1 MYSQIL
7 KTHKSALKLFLII
20 FIVSLAI
27 WKSIHNRN
35 NSPAYVNIS
44 SQNSFA
50 SSICICLPISQN
62 SYFQQTS
69 PICPTFLDLNTNF
82 PHTYAYDHSSFSS
95 NRSSI
100 SHSHIPCLPNI
111 SKCFSPKS
119 YLFTHN
125 NNNINRLENPS
136 HLAFYLLVRE
146 HVICIIA
153 YSALLLFW
161 FYLILNSQNSTNE
174 HLLIKNSSQDFS
186 QSTLFNTNIPS
197 TIPPSPVKKPTPA
210 HPLLYPKPPIA
221 SLPELSFHKNISK
234 SSLLDS
240 PLSFSPTSIL
250 LNKGSIIPNTLSP
263 SIQPTPSKK
272 PPSIQN
278 NRKPSLDFS
287 FVNKNTLSSTPSIK
301 KYPSYDFQFSY
312 NKTPLLD
319 STSTASPQN
328 IKDIASP
335 HFVSD
340 KPPLS
345 PPNSQKII
353 DSTSDCKKVY
363 IKDLEFIPPFNNVE
377 NLVSSPN
384 FDIDI
389 KEFYIGKRSES
400 ISSSI
405 KKISK
410 PKFLKNKASF
420 TRKES
425 ITTHDI
431 PTHFYTQIDPPI
443 PLISSPHFNNIS
455 PMQNNFTKKLLRSIT
470 VDSPYRIK
478 HPNPFWLRISPI
490 FASSFGF
497 TFASMQF
504 ILLIVTITITN
515 IMEQSKFPILFD
527 TLSSLIKFDFVSF
540 FTGCTVGIDPKCSP
554 DISTK
559 FTFKDLFLPKAL
571 IKSDYSVYPENSKDF
586 WKTLSNNIN
595 YNSNISPPISPSEY
609 PDVLKRF
616 WQYQTVLTYFT
627 LFIIYPLVYLILN
640 SIKSKTI
647 DPTYQDI
654 IVPNTSAIKNND
666 SNKNSSE
673 NLSTIGKRQRDTS
686 FVQLNLISPQKND
699 DPFFSFQ
706 NYQQSPKPISSLKYK
721 SIIWKRVFFGMLI
734 WFIFVSSA
742 NEILITGIKLL
753 ASFSNYL
760 FSLSVPTKN
769 HTENEN
775 LNPNILSFFYKN
787 SSGLYNIWAILS
799 SFLQNLV
806 WPNHIFY
813 NLHVVNSFF
822 VLLVVLI
829 YSPSGIMNQ
838 FRFITA
844 VFPLSKSELARITS
858 VHTTI
863 LKNLNKIDGDNIKK
877 RKKFSWNYFKE
888 KKLSRYFNWVSNP
901 NLTNLSITGLDRSPI
916 QKKLSLDIAD
926 SKNKSQS
933 KSKSSDSLNI
943 SDITTPISNKLPDFN
958 FNDVDKIEDTPI
970 QSNDIITI
978 KKLLHRKL
986 KEIYN
991 SKVFDPL
998 KNTKRFFW
1006 SSPTLRNLSFL
1017 FIFASWGFLWI
1028 LLVLQSISG
1037 MLNALFIGSNDL
1049 QLGVL
1054 HSNPDS
1060 DRNHP
1065 KYHITDLLV
1074 DISRSSEYKKFNLI
1088 LANSITISI
1097 FHSLIS
1103 IYLFISS
1110 ICGFYNLFLNF
1121 KSSHRNQGCPPTSNP
1136 SQTPTKE
1143 KVRTDYLIELNSVSE
1158 KTRSQFPGIK
1168 RLLSTFIRQ
1177 ISNIQWDAIY
1187 TIRLFPFIKS
1197 TSLGSPSITK
1207 LIKHSFLILVLA
1219 TGWPSVLRVINVLS
1233 KSSYSLINQPLESQ
1247 LFPQIFNIKNLYLS
1261 DSKQPQRFS
1270 SSFSN
1275 SLLQFSYISNFL
1287 HNSFNLN
1294 SMKTSIHSAVC
1305 SSTSTAIYNSY
1316 LFNKKNNFSTSFHE
1330 LTSIIWISSCFPNH
1344 LTNSFQYTDFSSKK
1358 ETSYLKDGLCIQKN
1372 LEFSEIKIEL
1382 ENYGFPIKAKRNE
1395 NIFNQQ
1401 FLYPFFEQKNS
1412 YFNDEASSIISAIKK
1427 AAEILLEPDTSRIK
1441 GRKNFFTSHIRNN
1454 NSYFAPLNLS
1464 TKIFY
1469 LKAKFYFNSAV
1480 NYIYRIFSFSSNL
1493 IINLLRY
1500 VGIDIAPNFKS
1511 NTSGFS
1517 NGENVIE
1524 TEQNILNL
1532 NENVILHSYPILY
1545 EPEFWLNLA
1554 IVDEFL
1560 THSKANQ
1567 LKRFFNICV
1576 NKLVS
1581 YPRDFEY
1588 SWKLNAFLLK
1598 PNPSISKTSS
1608 LDINLYNINIG
1619 CKMYSFLISE
1629 TIDLLKQ
1636 NEDPNSPKS
1645 SLGIFV
1651 RIRKRIYDNR
1661 HSVNVILALMIAII
1675 LLNRLPVLVNYLV
1688 KNNNPFAI
1696 VKDFIFGRS
1705 EQRFAK
1711 LNFQYLYGLAVLVL
1725 GFVFFK
1731 YSLPSMLNTDSFQN
1745 IGQYHQNDMQQNTNL
1760 HVSRSTSHIK
1770 PTRFIDSMVS
1780 VFDMNPESSITTL
1793 YDNPNLIAH
1802 TANSVN
1808 VKCLGDG
1815 CTNPDSSFVASNAKS
1830 IINGSTV
1837 YESAVIS
1844 WLLILYRV
1852 MLTFSLI
1859 HIILIKF
1866 TVRLAKFLRRNNS

>member
-1 MYSQIL
+1 F
-7 KTHKSALKLFLII
+7 T
-20 FIVSLAI
+20 
-27 WKSIHNRN
+27 
-35 NSPAYVNIS
+35 
-44 SQNSFA
+44 

-62 SYFQQTS
+62 SYFLQES
-69 PICPTFLDLNTNF
+69 PICPISLNPSNNF
-82 PHTYAYDHSSFSS
+82 PHTYSYDYVALSS
-95 NRSSI
+95 NHSSI
-100 SHSHIPCLPNI
+100 SHPHFAFLPNN

-119 YLFTHN
+119 YFITHN
-125 NNNINRLENPS
+125 SSNNNRLENPS

-153 YSALLLFW
+153 YSTLLLFW
-161 FYLILNSQNSTNE
+161 FYLILNSQNSTKD
-174 HLLIKNSSQDFS
+174 HLLLKNSSQDLS
-186 QSTLFNTNIPS
+186 QLSLFNTNVPS
-197 TIPPSPVKKPTPA
+197 NVPPTPVKKPTPA
-210 HPLLYPKPPIA
+210 HILLYPKPPIA
-221 SLPELSFHKNISK
+221 SLPELSFHNHISNN
-234 SSLLDS
+234 SLLVS
-240 PLSFSPTSIL
+240 PQNFSPTSIL
-250 LNKGSIIPNTLSP
+250 LNKKSIIPITLTP
-263 SIQPTPSKK
+263 SNEPTPSKN
-272 PPSIQN
+272 PSSIQN

-287 FVNKNTLSSTPSIK
+287 FVNKNTLSSTPTIK
-301 KYPSYDFQFSY
+301 KYPSYDFQFSF
-312 NKTPLLD
+312 NKTPFLD
-319 STSTASPQN
+319 STSTSSHQN
-328 IKDIASP
+328 IKTIESSLFD
-335 HFVSD
+335 SD
-340 KPPLS
+340 KLPLS

-353 DSTSDCKKVY
+353 DSSSNCKKVS
-363 IKDLEFIPPFNNVE
+363 IKDLEFIPPFNNVDDS
-377 NLVSSPN
+377 VSSPK

-410 PKFLKNKASF
+410 PKYLKNKASF

-425 ITTHDI
+425 ITSHDI

-455 PMQNNFTKKLLRSIT
+455 PLQNNFTKKLLRSVT
-470 VDSPYRIK
+470 VNSPYRIK

-540 FTGCTVGIDPKCSP
+540 FTGCTVSTDPKCSP
-554 DISTK
+554 DVYTK

-571 IKSDYSVYPENSKDF
+571 IKSEYTVYPENSKDF

-654 IVPNTSAIKNND
+654 IVPNTPIVKNKDPNKNN
-666 SNKNSSE
+666 SE
-673 NLSTIGKRQRDTS
+673 NLSTIGKRQREAS
-686 FVQLNLISPQKND
+686 SIQLNLLSPQIND

-742 NEILITGIKLL
+742 NEILIAGVKLL

-760 FSLSVPTKN
+760 FSLSIPTNNLK
-769 HTENEN
+769 ENEN
-775 LNPNILSFFYKN
+775 HNPSIFSFLYKN
-787 SSGLYNIWAILS
+787 SSGLYSIWAIFS

-863 LKNLNKIDGDNIKK
+863 LKNLDKIDGDSIKK

-901 NLTNLSITGLDRSPI
+901 NLTNLSITGLEGSPI
-916 QKKLSLDIAD
+916 QKKLSLDITD
-926 SKNKSQS
+926 SNNESQS
-933 KSKSSDSLNI
+933 KAKSCESLNI

-958 FNDVDKIEDTPI
+958 FNNADKIEDTPI
-970 QSNDIITI
+970 LSNDIITI

-991 SKVFDPL
+991 SKVYDPL

-1049 QLGVL
+1049 QLGVM

-1060 DRNHP
+1060 NRNHP
-1065 KYHITDLLV
+1065 KNHITDLLV

-1103 IYLFISS
+1103 VYLFISS

-1121 KSSHRNQGCPPTSNP
+1121 KPSHRNQGCPPTPNS

-1143 KVRTDYLIELNSVSE
+1143 KVKTSYLTELKSVSE

-1177 ISNIQWDAIY
+1177 ISNIQWDAMYILK
-1187 TIRLFPFIKS
+1187 LFPFIKF
-1197 TSLGSPSITK
+1197 TSLGSLSITK
-1207 LIKHSFLILVLA
+1207 LIKHSFLILLLA

-1247 LFPQIFNIKNLYLS
+1247 LFPQIFNLKYLYFS
-1261 DSKQPQRFS
+1261 DSNKSQKFPNS
-1270 SSFSN
+1270 HSN
-1275 SLLQFSYISNFL
+1275 SLLQFSYIFNIL
-1287 HNSFNLN
+1287 PNSFNFK
-1294 SMKTSIHSAVC
+1294 SMKTSIHSTVC
-1305 SSTSTAIYNSY
+1305 SGTSTAIYNSY
-1316 LFNKKNNFSTSFHE
+1316 EFSKSNHLSTSFHE
-1330 LTSIIWISSCFPNH
+1330 LASIVWISSCLPSH
-1344 LTNSFQYTDFSSKK
+1344 SANSFKFTEFSSKN
-1358 ETSYLKDGLCIQKN
+1358 ETSNLKDGPCSQMN
-1372 LEFSEIKIEL
+1372 FEFSDIKIDL
-1382 ENYGFPIKAKRNE
+1382 ENYAFPIKAKQND
-1395 NIFNQQ
+1395 NFFNQQ

-1412 YFNDEASSIISAIKK
+1412 HFNDEASSIISAIKK
-1427 AAEILLEPDTSRIK
+1427 AAEFLLESDTSRVID
-1441 GRKNFFTSHIRNN
+1441 RKKIFTNQIRNN
-1454 NSYFAPLNLS
+1454 NSYFVSLNLS

-1469 LKAKFYFNSAV
+1469 LKAKFYFNSSV
-1480 NYIYRIFSFSSNL
+1480 NYFYRIFSFSSNL
-1493 IINLLRY
+1493 IIKILRY
-1500 VGIDIAPNFKS
+1500 VGIDIAPNFES
-1511 NTSGFS
+1511 NTSEFS
-1517 NGENVIE
+1517 NGENIIE
-1524 TEQNILNL
+1524 TEQNLLNL

-1545 EPEFWLNLA
+1545 EPEFWLSLA
-1554 IVDEFL
+1554 NVDEFL
-1560 THSKANQ
+1560 THSKASQ
-1567 LKRFFNICV
+1567 LTRFFNICV

-1588 SWKLNAFLLK
+1588 SWKLSAFLLK
-1598 PNPSISKTSS
+1598 PNPSISKSS
-1608 LDINLYNINIG
+1608 LLDINSYNLNIG
-1619 CKMYSFLISE
+1619 CKLYSFLISE

-1645 SLGIFV
+1645 STGFFE
-1651 RIRKRIYDNR
+1651 RTRKWIHDNR
-1661 HSVNVILALMIAII
+1661 HSINVILALMIAFI
-1675 LLNRLPVLVNYLV
+1675 LLNRLPMVANYLV
-1688 KNNNPFAI
+1688 KNNKPFAI
-1696 VKDFIFGRS
+1696 VTDFIFARS
-1705 EQRFAK
+1705 EQGFAK

-1731 YSLPSMLNTDSFQN
+1731 YFLFSMLNTDNFQN
-1745 IGQYHQNDMQQNTNL
+1745 IGHYHQSHIKQNTNL
-1760 HVSRSTSHIK
+1760 HVPRSTSHIK
-1770 PTRFIDSMVS
+1770 PTRFIDTMVS
-1780 VFDMNPESSITTL
+1780 VFDMNPESSLTTF
-1793 YDNPNLIAH
+1793 YGNPHLNAH
-1802 TANSVN
+1802 TTNTVRG
-1808 VKCLGDG
+1808 KCLSNE
-1815 CTNPDSSFVASNAKS
+1815 CTSPGSSFVASNAKS
-1830 IINGSTV
+1830 IINGSAV

-1844 WLLILYRV
+1844 WLLILYRI

-1859 HIILIKF
+1859 HIILMKF